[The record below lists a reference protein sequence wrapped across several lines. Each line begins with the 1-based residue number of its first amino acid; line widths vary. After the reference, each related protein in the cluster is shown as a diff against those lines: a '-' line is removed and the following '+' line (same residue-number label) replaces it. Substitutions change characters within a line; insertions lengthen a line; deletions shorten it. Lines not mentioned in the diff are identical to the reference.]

1 MQKNS
6 GFLSTFSS
14 KTNTIL
20 ESAGAISISLHP
32 QSIPH
37 YCDFQNTGYIVGEAP
52 EQLTAMANSEE
63 LDPNFP
69 PGLHLV
75 SAFLAMEPSDSLIS
89 IARACGGGIV
99 SENVQRFIW
108 EQCINQ
114 AAAIGYAPYVRNFV
128 KKLIFEVES
137 THGCVLDELYEN
149 YGYYM
154 TSLKE
159 DSLGRGK
166 ACKHI
171 SFLFTDGSLELSNCP
186 KSRKFVVP
194 LNCSLNMLEGDT
206 GCSVWPSSLYL
217 SEFILSFPDRFSNKT
232 CFEVGSGVG
241 LVGICLSHVKA
252 SKVVLSDG
260 DLSTFANMKLNLG
273 LNHISTRMD
282 VLEKSDKEL
291 NLVKSDIGSNSEVQ
305 CIHLSWES
313 AAEAELQEFMPDI
326 VLGADVIYDP
336 ACLPHLV
343 RVLATLLKQRQVT
356 TQTRTSNCQ
365 EDIVNEGR
373 AEEAENDEQAY
384 VESTKTPVGYIA
396 CVIRNIDTFNCFLD
410 LAEHADLTIRDITDT
425 ARPLKLLPY
434 MSSYNPSCIRLFTVT
449 SNC

>member
-1 MQKNS
+1 
-6 GFLSTFSS
+6 
-14 KTNTIL
+14 
-20 ESAGAISISLHP
+20 
-32 QSIPH
+32 
-37 YCDFQNTGYIVGEAP
+37 
-52 EQLTAMANSEE
+52 MANSEE